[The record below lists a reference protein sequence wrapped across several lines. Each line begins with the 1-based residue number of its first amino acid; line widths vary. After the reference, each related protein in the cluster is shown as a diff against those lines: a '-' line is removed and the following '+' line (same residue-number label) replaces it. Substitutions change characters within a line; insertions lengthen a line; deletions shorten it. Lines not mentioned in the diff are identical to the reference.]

1 MNLNR
6 PVLSTVLALAVVL
19 AALLFLTLGAD
30 WSISYVFHR
39 GMMVETS
46 PFRSRRSTKLLVFG
60 LRDAFLDS
68 RIRYQPHDGNQNVT
82 GSRDPWFGEGEGNG
96 CGVNGDG
103 EFSFLVASNRRCQG

>member
-46 PFRSRRSTKLLVFG
+46 PFRSRRST
-60 LRDAFLDS
+60 
-68 RIRYQPHDGNQNVT
+68 
-82 GSRDPWFGEGEGNG
+82 
-96 CGVNGDG
+96 
-103 EFSFLVASNRRCQG
+103 